1 MCACRS
7 KKDFSACERGRQCGF
22 VSMCAEMCVWVYK
35 KLWIK
40 RSCPSLDESDW
51 TALGNQQ
58 SNSLPSLF
66 SISCHSSSPF
76 FIPHWFSSIS
86 YLHSGPIS
94 SLAPSVLLVSVL
106 CISSFLIP
114 SLSFFSRPEGS
125 TTTPAVPGVPAVTW
139 CSWKGR
145 KCTLQVKRDGRN
157 GEQDMKKIFLEDV
170 GGHFRMS
177 RTLP

>member
-58 SNSLPSLF
+58 SNSLPS
-66 SISCHSSSPF
+66 
-76 FIPHWFSSIS
+76 
-86 YLHSGPIS
+86 
-94 SLAPSVLLVSVL
+94 
-106 CISSFLIP
+106 SFLIDFPLFLISTLVLFPHLHHLYCLFLSYVFLPHSFPPLLLQAGGKHYHP
-114 SLSFFSRPEGS
+114 SCARCARCHMMFLEGEEMYLTGEDGMGEMGS
-125 TTTPAVPGVPAVTW
+125 KTW
-139 CSWKGR
+139 KRFSWK
-145 KCTLQVKRDGRN
+145 
-157 GEQDMKKIFLEDV
+157 M
-170 GGHFRMS
+170 
-177 RTLP
+177 